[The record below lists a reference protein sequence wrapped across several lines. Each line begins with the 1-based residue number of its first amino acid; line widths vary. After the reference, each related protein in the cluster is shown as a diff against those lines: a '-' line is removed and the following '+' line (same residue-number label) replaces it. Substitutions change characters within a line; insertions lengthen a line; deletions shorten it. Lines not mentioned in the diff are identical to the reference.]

1 MATEHDAPLD
11 GPSDAPLERLLHD
24 SRKLDEAPEQL
35 IQRAIGLWQPRPLAR
50 PAEPAPMQALRHLVA
65 ALTFDSGTA
74 SAAALGLRSGAL
86 PTRQLLFSAEGHD
99 VDLRLEP
106 LVGGLWKVSG
116 QVLGPDTAGSAELR
130 PAGADIQQVAWGQL
144 AEFSFEPVASGAC
157 RLVLR
162 AGDWEIDIP
171 DIPLRP

>member
-11 GPSDAPLERLLHD
+11 GPPAAPLERLLHD

-35 IQRAIGLWQPRPLAR
+35 IQRAIGLWQPRPLAQ
-50 PAEPAPMQALRHLVA
+50 PAEPATVRALRRLVA
-65 ALTFDSGTA
+65 VLSFDSGTA

-86 PTRQLLFSAEGHD
+86 PTRQMLFSAEGHD
-99 VDLRLEP
+99 VDLRLQP
-106 LVGGLWKVSG
+106 LAAGLWKVSG

-130 PAGADIQQVAWGQL
+130 PAGEAIQQLAWSPL
-144 AEFSFEPVASGAC
+144 AEFSFEPVAGGAC

-162 AGDWEIDIP
+162 GGDWEIDIP
-171 DIPLRP
+171 DLPLGP